1 MRVQKVFDFWVCLQL
16 GAVRVFAKFC
26 FNVGIS
32 ILKNK
37 KTTVWNKF
45 PGGMQCAR
53 SGFYHGLGFLFQNW
67 LVGTTIR
74 QLLDP
79 PKYVKPGSP
88 KFWNCGTQIAMTVV
102 AIFLWQ
108 WQFFFGHH
116 DFWFQDCQRNLVKN
130 WIFRSKVALVLNLF
144 CNRFWQKSGA
154 RTCSKWVVRV
164 FNFLVVAFSVWLF
177 PHFDFDFALRNSN
190 LHIFAC
196 CFMPPGTLF

>member
-1 MRVQKVFDFWVCLQL
+1 VFDFWVCLQL
-16 GAVRVFAKFC
+16 EAVRVFAKFY

-154 RTCSKWVVRV
+154 RTCPKWVVRV

>member
-1 MRVQKVFDFWVCLQL
+1 MFDFWVCLQL
-16 GAVRVFAKFC
+16 EAVRVFAKFY

-102 AIFLWQ
+102 AIFLWLAI
-108 WQFFFGHH
+108 FFWSLRFLIPRLPKKLSWKL
-116 DFWFQDCQRNLVKN
+116 DFSIKSCIGVELFLQSILTKIWGQNLLKMGGP
-130 WIFRSKVALVLNLF
+130 
-144 CNRFWQKSGA
+144 RF
-154 RTCSKWVVRV
+154 
-164 FNFLVVAFSVWLF
+164 
-177 PHFDFDFALRNSN
+177 
-190 LHIFAC
+190 
-196 CFMPPGTLF
+196 